1 MRYLRGN
8 SIPLTF
14 GTRAI
19 AHESPLVGFVD
30 SDYDVY
36 STSGLAFFVYGCP
49 VLLDSSKQ
57 RTVAHSTTEAS
68 LLQTVPLALT
78 TTCVDFSYSTSASKI
93 FLSHQYM
100 KTTRDVSTSREA
112 VAPSANYGTFAWQNL
127 TSTTVPSLIRH
138 FLSNT
143 SARATMSPTS
153 SPRHAIPTHSTLFVL
168 ISWEILRIASH
179 IIH

>member
-1 MRYLRGN
+1 M
-8 SIPLTF
+8 
-14 GTRAI
+14 
-19 AHESPLVGFVD
+19 
-30 SDYDVY
+30 
-36 STSGLAFFVYGCP
+36 
-49 VLLDSSKQ
+49 Q
-57 RTVAHSTTEAS
+57 
-68 LLQTVPLALT
+68 T

-100 KTTRDVSTSREA
+100 KTTRDASTSREA
-112 VAPSANYGTFAWQNL
+112 VAPSANYSTFAWQNL

-179 IIH
+179 IIHSTLPALTRGSVGFQAPPQRSNSHEAGINLRTPTPRLAQRGIFYHHTITQSLYNKIKHAL

>member
-1 MRYLRGN
+1 M
-8 SIPLTF
+8 S
-14 GTRAI
+14 
-19 AHESPLVGFVD
+19 HC
-30 SDYDVY
+30 
-36 STSGLAFFVYGCP
+36 CP
-49 VLLDSSKQ
+49 DEIW
-57 RTVAHSTTEAS
+57 A
-68 LLQTVPLALT
+68 
-78 TTCVDFSYSTSASKI
+78 SASKI

-100 KTTRDVSTSREA
+100 KTTRDASTSREA

-153 SPRHAIPTHSTLFVL
+153 SPRHVIPTHSTLFVL

-179 IIH
+179 IIHSTLPALTRGSVGFQAPPQRSNSHEAGINLVTPAPRIALCWRWAVILYYHKS